1 MPREII
7 VSPRGE
13 AVWAKVL
20 GEPVAYEDNPKAWS
34 VSLLL
39 DPSDPETIA
48 FVERI
53 ESVFEEF
60 HGPKSKVASNGWPFG
75 DETMK
80 DEKGRPVPTGKVKFN
95 FKRKQETA
103 RGGVKDGPLVVDS
116 KKNLWPTDM
125 LIGNGSSIKVAF
137 SPWKWE
143 GPSGK
148 GMSLEL
154 ESVQVL
160 DLVSF
165 TKGDVADAFGE
176 EDGYVVET
184 PAAQAPFEAE
194 APAASCAPPSF
205 ADQLKKRAA
214 EVKAEAAAVLAD
226 EIPF

>member
-160 DLVSF
+160 DLEPYAKDGGTDLFAV
-165 TKGDVADAFGE
+165 

-194 APAASCAPPSF
+194 APAACAPPSF

>member
-1 MPREII
+1 MPRELI

-13 AVWAKVL
+13 AAWAKVL

-53 ESVFEEF
+53 EAVFEEF
-60 HGPKSKVASNGWPFG
+60 HGPKAKIAANGWPFG
-75 DETMK
+75 DETSK

-103 RGGVKDGPLVVDS
+103 SGAIKDGPLVVDS
-116 KKNLWPTDM
+116 KKSLWPQEK
-125 LIGNGSSIKVAF
+125 LIGNGSKIKVAF

-154 ESVQVL
+154 ESIQVL
-160 DLVSF
+160 DLVSYS
-165 TKGDVADAFGE
+165 KDDVADAFGV
-176 EDGYVVET
+176 EDGYVLET
-184 PAAQAPFEAE
+184 PAAQTPFEAE
-194 APAASCAPPSF
+194 APAACTPPSF
-205 ADQLKKRAA
+205 AEQLKQRAA
-214 EVKAEAAAVLAD
+214 EVKAEAAEVLSG